1 MFTANSSVT
10 LDVTRLTL
18 SFSIPLGPLV
28 QTQVSVLLCIQS
40 LYLERNFWSSVPLV
54 QWAYASARP
63 PCQMAI
69 SIMRKKDRLFT
80 SRRKT
85 RSWFLFQ
92 RQCLDPKM
100 VVPLLAMVTTRIHCL
115 PSWSIRRRSDRTHN
129 TKILKKHN
137 GQNQKIPGWLIPLIV
152 TDLETP
158 CGTGSCIKASTQ
170 RAMWNT
176 QSQNNYGNS
185 SKKGVTWT
193 SIAY

>member
-63 PCQMAI
+63 PCQMVI

-92 RQCLDPKM
+92 RQCLDQKIL
-100 VVPLLAMVTTRIHCL
+100 VPLLAMVTTRIHCL

-129 TKILKKHN
+129 TKIHIWQSVFTN
-137 GQNQKIPGWLIPLIV
+137 QNTKLVCEYECYFCVSSLSSLQKVKYQYYIHEDQDSPFLIL
-152 TDLETP
+152 
-158 CGTGSCIKASTQ
+158 SSTK
-170 RAMWNT
+170 
-176 QSQNNYGNS
+176 NS
-185 SKKGVTWT
+185 S
-193 SIAY
+193 

>member
-1 MFTANSSVT
+1 MFIDVKYILKCTPQQRISWTHLVCLWSCNATSIVHMFTANSSVT

-115 PSWSIRRRSDRTHN
+115 PS
-129 TKILKKHN
+129 
-137 GQNQKIPGWLIPLIV
+137 
-152 TDLETP
+152 
-158 CGTGSCIKASTQ
+158 
-170 RAMWNT
+170 
-176 QSQNNYGNS
+176 
-185 SKKGVTWT
+185 
-193 SIAY
+193 